1 MKKKLT
7 RAMAIALIAMMLVPA
22 FAALPVKALE
32 NTPADQIVNYYDP
45 ATATK
50 DAQPDPS
57 NNGKTIAKTGE
68 LASATIPVAKG
79 TAVQT
84 GDTIY
89 VGPCTK
95 DDKKLDWTF
104 AFYKKAVG
112 TAESYPASKKTY
124 ELASSNIVENGTFMD
139 GSVIYAIKIPA
150 GTKAVALRALSTH
163 FEHMLITVNQ
173 PFDIDGY
180 FAYADA
186 QGWDLSESGLRPVP
200 PKFAEEA
207 PEGYEGLWNLFPREG
222 ERDPLIHQNVNDISI
237 FTQNKATAYV
247 LSDYIPVTEGDT
259 ICLGAIKA
267 SETVDILYGFDA
279 NLNQTK
285 TSKVSTLTFKEDIGY
300 GYAIYTYTVPADV
313 TAIKVNVHIGIYND
327 GDVLVTRN
335 QPFTGAE
342 LRATLGIADL
352 SEDAKA
358 HAFYGKEA
366 LFIGDSISYGSFDT
380 PPSYRNPSAS
390 WARRL
395 AQATGLIPT
404 NISYPGASVG
414 DTGNKNIKWAYDLL
428 KQQMR
433 LSIKEF
439 DMVVF
444 QGGVNDARQDVAVGE
459 ALPADTDYKILS
471 SSERTQT
478 FAGGLQLM
486 FHDAKTKWPNAELY
500 FVATFKLVPDSVKG
514 KDMNEY
520 YEQAKILCAEYGVHY
535 IDLYDDVELY
545 ETFDIEST
553 DVLPDLIHPESPA
566 YDTLFPTILRLFNAT
581 ISVTDDNENEN
592 ENENNE
598 VVTPETPNNSGSSD
612 TANDANNAVVQ
623 PVAAFLTSP
632 VGIAAIVAALVV
644 IVLVVVLIVKK
655 AKANNQNDEDEED
668 VVDDEEETEE

>member
-32 NTPADQIVNYYDP
+32 NTPADQIVNLYDP

-150 GTKAVALRALSTH
+150 GTKGVALRALSTH

-186 QGWDLSESGLRPVP
+186 QGWELSESGLRPVP

-247 LSDYIPVTEGDT
+247 LSDYISVTEGDT
-259 ICLGAIKA
+259 ITLGAIKA

-279 NLNQTK
+279 NFNQTK
-285 TSKVSTLTFKEDIGY
+285 TSKVSTLTFQEDIGY

-352 SEDAKA
+352 SEAAKA

-380 PPSYRNPSAS
+380 PPSYSNPSAS

-514 KDMNEY
+514 KDMSEY

-581 ISVTDDNENEN
+581 IPVADDNENET
-592 ENENNE
+592 ENNE
-598 VVTPETPNNSGSSD
+598 TVTPETPDNSGSSD
-612 TANDANNAVVQ
+612 SANDANNAVVP
-623 PVAAFLTSP
+623 PVVAFLTSP
-632 VGIAAIVAALVV
+632 LGIAAIAAAVVV
-644 IVLVVVLIVKK
+644 IVLVVVIIAKK
-655 AKANNQNDEDEED
+655 AKANNQNEDDEED
-668 VVDDEEETEE
+668 IPEDDE